1 MRGAGADVRITDAA
15 MLFHGVLRIVVL
27 IILRVCAV
35 ATVLIFS
42 TTAAIVA
49 SAIPA
54 MLRRRI
60 IFPITVRIRAV
71 GRAPI
76 NDFAAVPANFFPI
89 TSIPRCIGIV
99 VLAGRIFFVAALCAD
114 TSGIETM
121 GLRVA
126 IRILVCAAIRT
137 ALPDVMLGFIL
148 LLIIVGEA
156 ARRAVTA
163 RNAAS
168 AGGNHK
174 NGVCRDK
181 GDAFCVKNAHRD
193 LIAGYD
199 FERRHIYAR
208 KCSDEM

>member
-1 MRGAGADVRITDAA
+1 MVLFRGRTNVGITDAA
-15 MLFHGVLRIVVL
+15 MLFHGVLCIVVL
-27 IILRVCAV
+27 IILRACAV

-49 SAIPA
+49 SAIA
-54 MLRRRI
+54 SMLAGRV
-60 IFPITVRIRAV
+60 IFPITIGIRAV
-71 GRAPI
+71 GRAPV

-89 TSIPRCIGIV
+89 ASIPRRIGIV

-163 RNAAS
+163 GNAAS

-174 NGVCRDK
+174 NGVLLL
-181 GDAFCVKNAHRD
+181 F
-193 LIAGYD
+193 
-199 FERRHIYAR
+199 
-208 KCSDEM
+208 

>member
-1 MRGAGADVRITDAA
+1 MALRGAGADVRITDAA

-27 IILRVCAV
+27 IILRACAV

-42 TTAAIVA
+42 PGTAVVT
-49 SAIPA
+49 SAIAP
-54 MLRRRI
+54 MLAGRV
-60 IFPITVRIRAV
+60 IFPVTIGIRAV
-71 GRAPI
+71 GRAPV
-76 NDFAAVPANFFPI
+76 NDLAAVPANFFPI
-89 TSIPRCIGIV
+89 AAIPRCIGIV
-99 VLAGRIFFVAALCAD
+99 VLAGRIFFVAAFGTNTARV
-114 TSGIETM
+114 EAM

-181 GDAFCVKNAHRD
+181 GDAF
-193 LIAGYD
+193 
-199 FERRHIYAR
+199 
-208 KCSDEM
+208 